1 MNLMMRS
8 YSELMQIHDYLGRY
22 KYLRLGGKVGE
33 ETFGWERYLNQSFYK
48 SKVWRDFRR
57 EMILRDNGCDLA
69 HEDHPFG
76 FGEVVFLHHINP
88 IKIEDI
94 VKHTELLLDPEN
106 VICVRKRTHDAIHY
120 GDETLLAELEYI
132 PRTPYDTCLWKLK
145 RPPDYS
151 EEAFLINGQR

>member
-1 MNLMMRS
+1 MSSMMRT
-8 YSELMQIHDYLGRY
+8 YTDLMQIPDYLGRY
-22 KYLRLGGKVGE
+22 RYLRLGGKVGE

-76 FGEVVFLHHINP
+76 PGEIVFLHHINP
-88 IKIEDI
+88 VKVEDI
-94 VKHTELLLDPEN
+94 VNHVELLMDPEN

-120 GDETLLAELEYI
+120 GDESFLAEFEFI
-132 PRTPYDTCLWKLK
+132 PRSPNDTCPWKTQS
-145 RPPDYS
+145 R
-151 EEAFLINGQR
+151 